1 MRTNKSISNIA
12 YHRESI
18 FGAIANAL
26 RQADKIGPCFWVA
39 HKAEGN
45 EKKDH
50 LHIVLVG
57 GVKTYNTDGLAPLF
71 GWDEVDGKKATV
83 TSLWKPTKNLNDW
96 LLYGVHDER
105 YLLQK
110 GEERDHSYDWS
121 EVHCTKGDEDLLEQL
136 IAEAKDF
143 RDHLG
148 DKVVDRLRLLAR
160 KGYSIE
166 HAIANGLVPL
176 SLVSQAIRAWG
187 CIAEREWAKQ
197 HPDIVGKCER
207 KTETNP

>member
-12 YHRESI
+12 YHREII
-18 FGAIANAL
+18 FSAFANAL

-50 LHIVLVG
+50 LHIVLLG
-57 GVKTYNTDGLAPLF
+57 GVKTYNTDGLSSLF
-71 GWDEVDGKKATV
+71 GWDDIDGKKATV
-83 TSLWKPTKNLNDW
+83 TSLWKPTKNLSDW

-110 GEERDHSYDWS
+110 GEEREHTYDWS
-121 EVHCTKGDEDLLEQL
+121 DIHVTAGDEDLLEQL

-148 DKVVDRLRLLAR
+148 DKIVDRLRLLAR
-160 KGYSIE
+160 RGYSIKY
-166 HAIANGLVPL
+166 AIASGLVPL
-176 SLVSQAIRAWG
+176 SLVPQAIRAWG
-187 CIAEREWAKQ
+187 CIAEQEYAGRHSDDKGE
-197 HPDIVGKCER
+197 HRDDEP
-207 KTETNP
+207 